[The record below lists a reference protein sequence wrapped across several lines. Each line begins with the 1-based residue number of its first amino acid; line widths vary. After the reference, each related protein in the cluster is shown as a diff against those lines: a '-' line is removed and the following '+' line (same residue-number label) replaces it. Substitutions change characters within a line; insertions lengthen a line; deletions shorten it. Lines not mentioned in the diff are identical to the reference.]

1 MSKQDEYG
9 ELRAVNKRIDS
20 LGQAEDEAIAAVKA
34 RFEVKRRALRA
45 RRAVLLTAV
54 KGEPEVTG
62 AALSGAGIISASGA
76 VQQ

>member
-9 ELRAVNKRIDS
+9 ELRAVNKKLDA
-20 LGQAEDEAIAAVKA
+20 LGQAEAEAVAAVKA
-34 RFEVKRRALRA
+34 RFRVKWETLRA
-45 RRAVLLTAV
+45 RRAALLTAV

-62 AALSGAGIISASGA
+62 AAISGAGTIPASGA